1 MRTLNKIIVGITST
15 LLTMPLYATEKS
27 VAEQQKELSKA
38 TPSNKIKAKPK
49 IKTEATSGTKQKNK
63 PSPKNVVVSEFF
75 PQWYLGGTVGMS
87 KLNPDVKTDGAN
99 LDDKNDLGLGFYLGY
114 DFTENIAVEGYYF
127 DLGEVGVKPGGEIE
141 YEVFGV
147 SALYYFYNT
156 KKAKGLQTRDG
167 LSLFGRA
174 GLGNLNVSSS
184 GNVSTKLDHEF
195 HLHWGGGLEYA
206 LIKNTSLRADVEFY
220 DKDARFVSMSILW
233 RFGGNR
239 TQYLLNKYGLDQS
252 NIGTGT
258 STPNPI
264 VVKPIFGN
272 SIFIDSDKDGVRDE
286 EDACPKTPIGSQ
298 VDAVGCFFG
307 GALHGVKFELDS
319 AKLLSQSKIL
329 LDGVAQ
335 ELQKYPR
342 IVIEIQAHTD
352 STGSEQY
359 NLDLSY
365 RRAKSVRDYLVSQ
378 GVSARRMVPRGYGE
392 KVPTSSNITEVGRQK
407 NRRVI
412 FKILAK

>member
-15 LLTMPLYATEKS
+15 LLTMPLYATEKP

-38 TPSNKIKAKPK
+38 TPSNKIKA
-49 IKTEATSGTKQKNK
+49 EATSGTKQKNK
-63 PSPKNVVVSEFF
+63 TSPKNVVVSEFF

-87 KLNPDVKTDGAN
+87 KLNPDVKTDGAG
-99 LDDKNDLGLGFYLGY
+99 LDNKNDLGLGFYLGY

-127 DLGEVGVKPGGEIE
+127 DLGEVEVEPGGETE
-141 YEVFGV
+141 YKVFGV

-156 KKAKGLQTRDG
+156 KKAKGLQNRDG

-174 GLGNLNVSSS
+174 GLGKLDASSS
-184 GNVSTKLDHEF
+184 GDVSTKIDHDI

-206 LIKNTSLRADVEFY
+206 LVKNTSLRADVEFY
-220 DKDARFVSMSILW
+220 DKDAHFISMSVLW

-239 TQYLLNKYGLDQS
+239 TQYLLNKYGLDKS
-252 NIGTGT
+252 GIGIGT
-258 STPNPI
+258 SIPNPI
-264 VVKPIFGN
+264 IVEPILGD
-272 SIFIDSDKDGVRDE
+272 SIFVDTDKDGVRDE

-307 GALHGVKFELDS
+307 GALNGVKFELDS
-319 AKLLSQSKIL
+319 AKLLPESKIL
-329 LDGVAQ
+329 LDGAAQ

-352 STGSEQY
+352 STGSDQY
-359 NLDLSY
+359 NMDLSY

-378 GVSARRMVPRGYGE
+378 GVSTRRMVPRGYGE
-392 KVPTSSNITEVGRQK
+392 KIPTSNNTTEHGRQK
-407 NRRVI
+407 NRRVV